1 MPVEARGRLIVS
13 HPGLARYLALG
24 DSYTIGEGVD
34 PQDAWPAQLVRAL
47 NARGIPMAAPEIIAA
62 TGWTTADLMREIA
75 VAKPVGPY
83 SLVTVLSGVN
93 NQYRGISVPV
103 YRGQFRRLLRHAVA
117 LADSGDCVIVVSIPD
132 WGVTP
137 FNTRRS
143 RPRVAQVIDSFNRA
157 NQREA
162 ATAGTR
168 WVDVTDL
175 SREDPL
181 AVTSDGLHPNA
192 AMYTRWVGR
201 IAPVATQAL
210 RESSAASNWRVIRG
224 ARA

>member
-1 MPVEARGRLIVS
+1 LPVEASGLLIVP
-13 HPGLARYLALG
+13 HPRLARYLALG

-47 NARGIPMAAPEIIAA
+47 NARGIPVAAPEIIAA
-62 TGWTTADLMREIA
+62 TGWTTADLVRAIA
-75 VAKPVGPY
+75 VAEPVGPY

-93 NQYRGISVPV
+93 TQYRGMSVPV
-103 YRGQFRRLLRHAVA
+103 YRGQFRRLLRRAVA
-117 LADSGDCVIVVSIPD
+117 LAGSGDCVIVVSIPD

-143 RPRVAQVIDSFNRA
+143 RPRVAQAIDSFNRA

-162 ATAGTR
+162 ATAGTH

-181 AVTSDGLHPNA
+181 AVTGDGLHPNA

-210 RESSAASNWRVIRG
+210 RESLAASDWRAIRG